1 MIKCERVRFSKKTVT
16 TINQIN
22 QDKGHKSGFN
32 SQSEKKES
40 EIVFRDGKPVAV
52 ILNIEEYQGILEQL
66 EDIEDLKVL
75 EEMRK
80 KPLKFRRL
88 EEFLKVMRIRHRRE
102 AYR

>member
-1 MIKCERVRFSKKTVT
+1 MRTSKIFKKTIT

-22 QDKGHKSGFN
+22 KTKDIKVASTRKV
-32 SQSEKKES
+32 KKKNP
-40 EIVFRDGKPVAV
+40 EIVLRDGKPVAV
-52 ILNIEEYQGILEQL
+52 ILNIEEYQEILEQL

-80 KPLKFRRL
+80 KPVKFRRL